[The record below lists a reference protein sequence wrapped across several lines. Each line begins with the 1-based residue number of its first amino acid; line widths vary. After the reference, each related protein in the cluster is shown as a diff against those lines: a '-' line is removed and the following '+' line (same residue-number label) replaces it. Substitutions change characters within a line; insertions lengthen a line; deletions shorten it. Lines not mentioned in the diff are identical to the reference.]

1 MTHRTVRTMAL
12 AALIAPLTLAL
23 AACGE
28 TKTAGEAPSGEAIAK
43 VAPPQGQTWSAVIAK
58 TDAGGY
64 VMGNPEAPIKLIEYA
79 SLTCPHCAQF
89 AAESDEELRG
99 TFVDSGRVSYELRNF
114 VMNPLDLSMAML
126 VRCGA
131 PESFF
136 ALSKQTFAN
145 QAAIVEAWTQA
156 GEQQATQAAA
166 LPPEQRYFA
175 IASLAGLP
183 DFYGARG
190 ISTDQARQCLADAG
204 AAETLVNNTTKQSEE
219 FQITGTPSFLL
230 NGSKI
235 EGNTWPEIKAS
246 LEKAGAR

>member
-1 MTHRTVRTMAL
+1 MNHRTVRTLAL
-12 AALIAPLTLAL
+12 TALIAPLSLAL

-28 TKTAGEAPSGEAIAK
+28 SKTTGEAPAGEAIAK
-43 VAPPQGQTWSAVIAK
+43 IAPPQGQSWSAMIAK
-58 TDAGGY
+58 TDPGGY

-89 AAESDEELRG
+89 AAESDEELR
-99 TFVDSGRVSYELRNF
+99 TAFVESGRVSYELRNF

-145 QAAIVEAWTQA
+145 QPTIVQTWTQA
-156 GEQQATQAAA
+156 GEQQANQAAS

-183 DFYGARG
+183 EFYGARG
-190 ISTDQARQCLADAG
+190 ISTDQAKQCLADVK
-204 AAETLVNNTTKQSEE
+204 AAETLATNTTKQSEE
-219 FQITGTPSFLL
+219 FQITGTPTFLL

-235 EGNTWPEIKAS
+235 EGNTWPEIKAA

>member
-1 MTHRTVRTMAL
+1 MTLRTVRTLAM
-12 AALIAPLTLAL
+12 AALIGPLAIAL

-28 TKTAGEAPSGEAIAK
+28 SKTGGEALSGEPIAK
-43 VAPPQGQTWSAVIAK
+43 IAPPQGQNWSAVIAK

-64 VMGNPEAPIKLIEYA
+64 LMGNPDAPIKLIEYA

-89 AAESDEELRG
+89 AAESDGELRSM
-99 TFVDSGRVSYELRNF
+99 FVESGRVSYELRNF

-126 VRCGA
+126 VRCSA

-136 ALSKQTFAN
+136 ALSKQTFDN
-145 QAAIVEAWTQA
+145 QATIVQAWTQA
-156 GEQQATQAAA
+156 GEQQAAQAAS
-166 LPPEQRYFA
+166 LPPEQRYLA
-175 IASLAGLP
+175 IAALAGLT

-190 ISTDQARQCLADAG
+190 ISADQAKQCLADTK
-204 AAETLVNNTTKQSEE
+204 AAETLATNTAKQSEE

-235 EGNTWPEIKAS
+235 EGNTWAEIKAA